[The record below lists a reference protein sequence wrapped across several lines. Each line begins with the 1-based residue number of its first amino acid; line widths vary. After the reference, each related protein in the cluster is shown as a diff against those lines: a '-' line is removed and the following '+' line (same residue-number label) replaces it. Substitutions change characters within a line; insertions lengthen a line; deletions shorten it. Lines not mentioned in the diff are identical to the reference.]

1 MAKTVNANTN
11 HVSIPKKTS
20 IGRGKLSKGMMN
32 KSKRRTYKAYRG
44 QGKA

>member
-1 MAKTVNANTN
+1 MAKTINANTN

-20 IGRGKLSKGMMN
+20 IGRGKLSQGLLN
-32 KSKRRTYKAYRG
+32 KCKRRTYKAYRG